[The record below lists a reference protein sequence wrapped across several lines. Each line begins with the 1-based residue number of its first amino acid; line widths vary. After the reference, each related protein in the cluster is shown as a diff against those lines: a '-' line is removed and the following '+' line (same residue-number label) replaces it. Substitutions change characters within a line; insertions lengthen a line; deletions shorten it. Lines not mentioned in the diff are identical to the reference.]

1 MYEYIYIYM
10 NMEGTFELD
19 HPPLE
24 VISVIKGHI
33 IEVFFEVL

>member
-1 MYEYIYIYM
+1 MY
-10 NMEGTFELD
+10 NQTMEGTFELD

-33 IEVFFEVL
+33 KEEFLTFFNIQ